1 MIVERGNKKF
11 LTSSEKFT
19 LKLSFESW
27 FWTKGVKTEIIY
39 VIGSTRRL
47 AILKI
52 PTVDR
57 SVNIPELLDR
67 NVVGLC
73 LQVDLVVVWENLL

>member
-27 FWTKGVKTEIIY
+27 FWTKGVKTEMIY
-39 VIGSTRRL
+39 VIGYTSRF

-52 PTVDR
+52 PTVDK
-57 SVNIPELLDR
+57 SVK
-67 NVVGLC
+67 
-73 LQVDLVVVWENLL
+73 